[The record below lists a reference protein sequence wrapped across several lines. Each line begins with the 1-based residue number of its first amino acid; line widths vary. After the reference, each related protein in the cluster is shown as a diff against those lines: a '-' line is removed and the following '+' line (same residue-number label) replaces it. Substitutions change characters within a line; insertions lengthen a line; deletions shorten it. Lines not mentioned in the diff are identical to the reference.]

1 MKTDILYVLN
11 TTDYSCLLIR
21 INGELIEKIVC
32 MSEKLTR
39 KRLHITLFLESYH
52 TPKLYTLLIL
62 CNHSLLP
69 QLSFP
74 IHFTLHLQPNPR
86 RKIIHSSLPPY
97 TPKLFEDDCHSL
109 YLCFCDLTS

>member
-1 MKTDILYVLN
+1 MKIDILYVLN
-11 TTDYSCLLIR
+11 TMDYSCLLIR

-32 MSEKLTR
+32 MSEKLTT

-86 RKIIHSSLPPY
+86 RKIYIHHFHRIPQNSSKMIVIPS
-97 TPKLFEDDCHSL
+97 TFA
-109 YLCFCDLTS
+109 FVT